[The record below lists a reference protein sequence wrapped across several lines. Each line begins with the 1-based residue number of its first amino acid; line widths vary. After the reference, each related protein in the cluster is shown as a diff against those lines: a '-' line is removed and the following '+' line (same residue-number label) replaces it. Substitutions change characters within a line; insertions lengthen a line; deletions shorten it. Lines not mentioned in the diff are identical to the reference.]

1 MSTIAKQLP
10 NTDVD
15 GADHSEENSAISTL
29 TVTFQ
34 GVFILQFEERNIKV
48 IMPEVKH
55 HSYTLST
62 KPIPKDAHYALKG
75 LEKNPRDSPEDLGW
89 RPDLLLKFSTSVIT
103 SPKARSHA
111 QMTLP
116 YPKRIEASNAL
127 SVVFLTPD
135 GELPRLASGSCSL
148 DYDVSDS
155 QEFRTN
161 PFPWNDIPVK
171 NGNASVEIRTAL
183 APGMDDMGDQ
193 HAKAAFA
200 ATVKFLPDVHGWA
213 LISASAPA
221 SSPFGSGANCKAPMV
236 VVVPR

>member
-1 MSTIAKQLP
+1 MSTIAKTPP
-10 NTDVD
+10 NTNVENVD
-15 GADHSEENSAISTL
+15 RSKENSAISTL

-62 KPIPKDAHYALKG
+62 KPIAKDAHYALKG
-75 LEKNPRDSPEDLGW
+75 VDKHPADTPENLGW
-89 RPDLLLKFSTSVIT
+89 SPDLLLKFSTSVSS

-116 YPKRIEASNAL
+116 YPKRIKASDAL
-127 SVVFLTPD
+127 SLVFRTPD
-135 GELPRLASGSCSL
+135 GELPRLASGSCSF
-148 DYDVSDS
+148 DYDVSNS
-155 QEFRTN
+155 PELRTN
-161 PFPWNDIPVK
+161 PFPWTDIPVL

-183 APGMDDMGDQ
+183 AAGMEDMGDQ

-200 ATVKFLPDVHGWA
+200 ATMKFLPDVHGWV
-213 LISASAPA
+213 LVSASAPA